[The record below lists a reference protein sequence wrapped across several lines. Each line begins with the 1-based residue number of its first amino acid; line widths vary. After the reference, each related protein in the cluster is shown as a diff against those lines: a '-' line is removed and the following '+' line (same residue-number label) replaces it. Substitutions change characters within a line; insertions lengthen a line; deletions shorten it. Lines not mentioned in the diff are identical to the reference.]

1 MIGATANA
9 AAAAVDGGAVET
21 RTDSR
26 VRLYRRGTDAA
37 RNATDGGTL

>member
-1 MIGATANA
+1 MNGVTANA
-9 AAAAVDGGAVET
+9 AAATVDGGAVET

-26 VRLYRRGTDAA
+26 VRVHRRGTDAA